1 MSRRVLFHVQ
11 HLLGSGHLRRAA
23 VIASALA
30 RHGFE
35 VELVSGGFPV
45 HPLDHGGARL
55 VQLPPT
61 RAADESFKTLLDE
74 SGNPVDDAWREQ
86 RRALLLARFDAFR
99 PDVVITELFPL
110 GRRVLSFELLPLLE
124 AAHRRSPRPLVL
136 SSVRDVLAPKN
147 DPHKTEEMI
156 ARVYGA
162 YDHVLVHGDPA
173 LLPLSASF
181 PEQRIADRVVYTGYV
196 TAPAAS
202 TSVDGAGEVIIS
214 VGGGAV
220 GARLIEAAMAAKPLG
235 AARDRTW
242 RFLLGGNLPADARD
256 RLRARTGP
264 GIVVEPARTD
274 FAGLLAHCHVSVSQ
288 AGYNTVMD
296 LLETRARAVLVPF
309 AGGGETEQ
317 SVRADALA
325 RRDWAIVCPE
335 VDLAPEALA
344 AAIDRAAR
352 LERPDAS
359 ALRRDGANET
369 VRLING
375 WIAGGRS

>member
-1 MSRRVLFHVQ
+1 
-11 HLLGSGHLRRAA
+11 
-23 VIASALA
+23 
-30 RHGFE
+30 
-35 VELVSGGFPV
+35 
-45 HPLDHGGARL
+45 

-61 RAADESFKTLLDE
+61 RATDESFRTLLDE
-74 SGNPVDDAWREQ
+74 SGSPVDDAWRDR
-86 RRALLLARFDAFR
+86 RRALLLARFDTFR

-110 GRRVLSFELLPLLE
+110 GRRVLGFELLPLLE

-136 SSVRDVLAPKN
+136 SSVRDVLAPKS
-147 DPHKTEEMI
+147 DPRKTEEMI
-156 ARVYGA
+156 ARVHGA

-202 TSVDGAGEVIIS
+202 ASADGMGDDGVGEVIIS

-220 GARLIEAAMAAKPLG
+220 GARLLEAAMAAKPLS

-264 GIVVEPARTD
+264 GIVVEPARDD
-274 FAGLLAHCHVSVSQ
+274 FGGLLAHCHVSVSQ
-288 AGYNTVMD
+288 GGYNTVMD
-296 LLETRARAVLVPF
+296 ILESRARAVLVPF

-325 RRDWAIVCPE
+325 RRGWAIVCPE
-335 VDLAPEALA
+335 AELAPATLA

-352 LERPDAS
+352 LECPDAS

-369 VRLING
+369 VRLISE
-375 WIAGGRS
+375 WIAGSRL